1 MNTRFQFH
9 SCALGLHAYT
19 RVHSFVELE
28 MKSRILIVMTLALTG
43 AAFVSSA
50 DANWRTSHPRRAE
63 VNARLNSQAHR
74 IHRERKE
81 GDLTARQAAD
91 LHAEDRGI
99 RAQER
104 FDASQNGG
112 HVTRAEQVQ
121 LNHEENRVSHQI
133 GR

>member
-1 MNTRFQFH
+1 
-9 SCALGLHAYT
+9 
-19 RVHSFVELE
+19 
-28 MKSRILIVMTLALTG
+28 MKRSILIAMTLALTG

-50 DANWRTSHPRRAE
+50 DANWRTHHPRRAE
-63 VNARLNSQAHR
+63 VNARLNNQARR
-74 IHRERKE
+74 IHQERKE
-81 GDLTARQAAD
+81 GELTGRQAAD

-112 HVTRAEQVQ
+112 HITRAEKVQ
-121 LNHEENRVSHQI
+121 LNHEENGVSHQI

>member
-1 MNTRFQFH
+1 
-9 SCALGLHAYT
+9 
-19 RVHSFVELE
+19 
-28 MKSRILIVMTLALTG
+28 MKRTILMAMTIALTG

-63 VNARLNSQAHR
+63 VNARLNNQARR
-74 IHRERKE
+74 IHQERKE
-81 GDLTARQAAD
+81 GEITGAQAAD

-104 FDASQNGG
+104 FDASHNGG
-112 HVTRAEQVQ
+112 HITKAEQGQ
-121 LNHEENRVSHQI
+121 LNHEENGVSHQI

>member
-1 MNTRFQFH
+1 
-9 SCALGLHAYT
+9 
-19 RVHSFVELE
+19 
-28 MKSRILIVMTLALTG
+28 MKRTILMAMTIALTG

-63 VNARLNSQAHR
+63 VNARLNNQARR
-74 IHRERKE
+74 IHQERKE
-81 GDLTARQAAD
+81 GEITGAQAAD

-104 FDASQNGG
+104 FDASHNGG
-112 HVTRAEQVQ
+112 HITKAEQGQ
-121 LNHEENRVSHQI
+121 LNHEENGVSGLI

>member
-1 MNTRFQFH
+1 
-9 SCALGLHAYT
+9 
-19 RVHSFVELE
+19 
-28 MKSRILIVMTLALTG
+28 MKRSIFLITMTLALTG

-50 DANWRTSHPRRAE
+50 DAGWRTSHPRRAE
-63 VNARLNSQAHR
+63 VNARLNNQAHR
-74 IHRERKE
+74 IRQERKE
-81 GDLTARQAAD
+81 GELTARQAAD